1 VAIPTAMSAA
11 LSAASTVRGGREADS
26 MPAVS
31 REKRRVNCVA
41 GAAAAVAVAV
51 AQLTRKTRHM
61 LNRRSRPIPLVLSAS
76 EWRTSSVVIPKKIKR
91 GDEEGEAAAT

>member
-1 VAIPTAMSAA
+1 MAIPTAMSAA

-26 MPAVS
+26 MSAVS

-41 GAAAAVAVAV
+41 GAAAAVAV

>member
-1 VAIPTAMSAA
+1 
-11 LSAASTVRGGREADS
+11 

-41 GAAAAVAVAV
+41 GAAAAVAVA
-51 AQLTRKTRHM
+51 QLTRKTR
-61 LNRRSRPIPLVLSAS
+61 RYAAPTTRSRPTPLVLSAS
-76 EWRTSSVVIPKKIKR
+76 EWSTSSVVIPKKIKR